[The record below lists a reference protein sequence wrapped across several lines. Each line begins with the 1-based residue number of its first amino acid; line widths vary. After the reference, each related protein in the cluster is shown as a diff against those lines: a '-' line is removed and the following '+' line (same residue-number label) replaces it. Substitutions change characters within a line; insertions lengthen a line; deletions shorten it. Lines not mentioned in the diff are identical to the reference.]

1 MKWKHP
7 ALALLLCTA
16 AIALSLRTHARTTH
30 HLAPQPRTF
39 APMSFGSAM
48 PATVLWAWEEPED
61 LTTIDPTRTGV
72 AYLAESLTLSDR
84 VAIRPRYQPLS
95 VAPGTSVMAVV
106 RIQPTASF
114 KDTPTLR
121 NATVEALTNLIHSNP
136 PGLRAFQIDFDATQS
151 QRPFYTAIL
160 EQLRPQMP
168 PGMPLSITAL
178 VSWCSRSDDWIA
190 TLPIDEAVPMFFRL
204 GAHTKPHDSKLA
216 YPIDELLCRTSNG
229 VSTDETWPTIAPTQR
244 LYIFAPHPWTKDQLT
259 TIRNQQLTSSNQ
271 QLLSS
276 ELAQ

>member
-1 MKWKHP
+1 MKWKRP

-39 APMSFGSAM
+39 PTAM

-61 LTTIDPTRTGV
+61 LTTIDPTNTGV

-84 VAIRPRYQPLS
+84 VTIRPRYQPLS

-114 KDTPTLR
+114 KDTHALR
-121 NATVEALTNLIHSNP
+121 TATVKALTNLIRSNP

-160 EQLRPQMP
+160 KQLRPQMP

-178 VSWCSRSDDWIA
+178 VSWCSRNDDWIA

-204 GAHTKPHDSKLA
+204 GAHTKPHGSKLG
-216 YPIDELLCRTSNG
+216 YPIDEPLCRTSNG
-229 VSTDETWPTIAPTQR
+229 VSTDETWPAIAPTQR
-244 LYIFAPHPWTKDQLT
+244 LYIFAPRPWTKDQLKEST
-259 TIRNQQLTSSNQ
+259 TQINQQLTTSNQ
-271 QLLSS
+271 QPPSS

>member
-16 AIALSLRTHARTTH
+16 AIALSLRTHARTP
-30 HLAPQPRTF
+30 LPPQPRTF
-39 APMSFGSAM
+39 PAAM

-61 LTTIDPTRTGV
+61 LTTIDPARTGV

-84 VAIRPRYQPLS
+84 VTIRPRFQPLS

-106 RIQPTASF
+106 RLQPTANF
-114 KDTPTLR
+114 KDTPALR
-121 NATVEALTNLIHSNP
+121 TATVEALANLIRSNP

-160 EQLRPQMP
+160 KQLRPQMP
-168 PGMPLSITAL
+168 PHMPLSITAL
-178 VSWCSRSDDWIA
+178 LSWCARDDDWIA

-204 GAHTKPHDSKLA
+204 GAHTKPRDSKLG
-216 YPIDELLCRTSNG
+216 YPIDEPLCRTSNG
-229 VSTDETWPTIAPTQR
+229 VSTDETWPAIAPNQR
-244 LYIFAPHPWTKDQLT
+244 LYIFAPRPWTKDQLKTPAAQLNAIGT
-259 TIRNQQLTSSNQ
+259 TSTTSA
-271 QLLSS
+271 LSS